1 MTLKLFLAAVI
12 AQFIM
17 TAGLGAATA
26 WLRVNAARRGQVKLK
41 DVALDNDAW
50 PSRVRQITNA
60 FNNQF
65 EVPLVFLGFASL
77 AVATQTVDTVMV
89 VLAWLFVASRV
100 VHMLIHTGGNN
111 VLHRFLAFITGFTFL
126 VLLWAWFALR
136 IYVAG

>member
-1 MTLKLFLAAVI
+1 MNGGMDIGVGLPSTVPGVTGSGLTTWAVM
-12 AQFIM
+12 AE
-17 TAGLGAATA
+17 
-26 WLRVNAARRGQVKLK
+26 R
-41 DVALDNDAW
+41 
-50 PSRVRQITNA
+50 
-60 FNNQF
+60 
-65 EVPLVFLGFASL
+65 EGFASL